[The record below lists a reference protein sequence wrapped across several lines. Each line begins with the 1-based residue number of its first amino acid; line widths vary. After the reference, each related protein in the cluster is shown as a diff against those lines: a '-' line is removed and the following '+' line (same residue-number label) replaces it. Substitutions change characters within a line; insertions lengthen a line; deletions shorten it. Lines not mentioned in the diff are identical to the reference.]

1 MIVRCGTGMNNPIFF
16 LARKMWQFSEG
27 NHPRVILFAFLLI
40 VANAIS
46 LLEPLIVAKILNTVQ
61 EQGISFANLHIFF
74 ILLGLFILQ
83 TILFW
88 VFHGPARV
96 LETTNSFL
104 VRANYKKYL
113 LNGTIGLP
121 LEWHTEHHSG
131 DTIDKI
137 EKGTKALY
145 NFSENSFQFIQAMVR
160 FFGSLIALAL
170 FNFNTTFIVVFVTLI
185 AIRII
190 IEFDKTLVK
199 QYRLLNTAE
208 NKISAKIYDVISN
221 ISTVVIL
228 RVEQL
233 LSKDLWKSIMKPFGL
248 YVENSKL
255 NEWKWFTASMVSGT
269 MISFV
274 LGFYG
279 YMTLLHGETILVGT
293 LFALYSYT
301 GRINEIFYSFAYLY
315 SDTVRWRTSIQN
327 AEELSDNFREIAE
340 EGSIIHEWKICDI
353 RSLTFSYHSQDDA
366 DLHLDNVSLSFRRGE
381 KIAVIGESGSGKTT
395 FLKIIRGLYAPTKVS
410 VSLDGQELSD
420 GFISMKNDI
429 ALIPQEPEI
438 FATTIRENITMGVDR
453 TEEEIRKY
461 MDIARFSAVVERLPH
476 GLESSVVERGVNLS
490 GGEKQRLALVRGLM
504 ASEDKSMILLDESTS
519 SVDAQN
525 EIAIYE
531 NIFSTYG
538 DKTIIASIHKL
549 HLLRM
554 FDTIYMFDKGIISA
568 FGNFN
573 QLLQSSPLFTEMWRK
588 YTEMDEEWKALEA

>member
-1 MIVRCGTGMNNPIFF
+1 MNNPIFF
-16 LARKMWQFSEG
+16 LARKMWKFSES
-27 NHPRVILFAFLLI
+27 NRSRVVLYFFLFVA
-40 VANAIS
+40 ANAVS

-61 EQGISFANLHIFF
+61 EQGITFANLHTFF
-74 ILLGLFILQ
+74 ILLSLFILQ
-83 TILFW
+83 TIAFW
-88 VFHGPARV
+88 IFHGPARV
-96 LETTNSFL
+96 LEECNAFL
-104 VRANYKKYL
+104 VRANYKRYL
-113 LNGTIGLP
+113 LDGTIGLP

-137 EKGTKALY
+137 EKGTKALF
-145 NFSENSFQFIQAMVR
+145 NFSEHGFRFIETGVR
-160 FFGSLIALAL
+160 FIGSIIALAL
-170 FNFNTTFIVVFVTLI
+170 FNLNTIFIVLLVTLI

-190 IEFDKTLVK
+190 MRFDKTLVK
-199 QYRLLNTAE
+199 QYRLLNSAE

-221 ISTVVIL
+221 ISTVIIL

-233 LSKDLWKSIMKPFGL
+233 LSKDLWKNIMKPFPL
-248 YVENSKL
+248 YAGNTKL

-269 MISFV
+269 MIAFV

-279 YMTLLHGETILVGT
+279 YFALLHGEVILVGT

-301 GRINEIFYSFAYLY
+301 GRINEIFYNFADLY

-327 AEELSDNFREIAE
+327 AEELSDNFRAVEP
-340 EGSIIHEWKICDI
+340 EGDIVHEWKICNI

-366 DLHLDNVSLSFRRGE
+366 DLHLDNVSLSIRRGE

-395 FLKIIRGLYAPTKVS
+395 FLKIIRGLYTPASVT
-410 VSLDGQELSD
+410 VSLDGRELPD

-453 TEEEIRKY
+453 TENEIQKY
-461 MDIARFSAVVERLPH
+461 MDIARFSSVVERLPN

-490 GGEKQRLALVRGLM
+490 GGEKQRLALVRGLL

-531 NIFSTYG
+531 NIFSTYA

-554 FDTIYMFDKGIISA
+554 FDTIYIFDKGIISA
-568 FGNFN
+568 FGSFN
-573 QLLQSSPLFTEMWRK
+573 ELLQKSQLFAEMWQK
-588 YTEMDEEWKALEA
+588 YTQTHEEWQALEA

>member
-1 MIVRCGTGMNNPIFF
+1 MNQGMDNPIFF
-16 LARKMWQFSEG
+16 LMRKMWKFSEG
-27 NHPRVILFAFLLI
+27 NRPRVVLSVFMLI
-40 VANAIS
+40 IANAIS

-61 EQGISFANLHIFF
+61 EEGITFANLHIFF
-74 ILLGLFILQ
+74 ILLSLFILQ
-83 TILFW
+83 TVAFW

-96 LETTNSFL
+96 LETCNSFL

-113 LNGTIGLP
+113 LDGTIGLP

-137 EKGTKALY
+137 EKGSKALY
-145 NFSENSFQFIQAMVR
+145 NFSENGFQFIQVGVR
-160 FFGSLIALAL
+160 FVGSVIALAL
-170 FNFNTTFIVVFVTLI
+170 FNLNTIFIVLLITLI

-199 QYRLLNTAE
+199 QYRELNAAE
-208 NKISAKIYDVISN
+208 NKVSAKVYDVISN

-233 LSKDLWKSIMKPFGL
+233 LSNDLWKNIMKPFAL
-248 YVENSKL
+248 YVRNNKL
-255 NEWKWFTASMVSGT
+255 NEWKWFTASLVSGT
-269 MISFV
+269 MISLV

-279 YMTLLHGETILVGT
+279 YTALLHGETILVGT

-301 GRINEIFYSFAYLY
+301 GRINDIFYSFAYLY

-327 AEELSDNFREIAE
+327 AEELSDNFRDATP
-340 EGSIIHEWKICDI
+340 EGSVVHTWDVCDI
-353 RSLTFSYHSQDDA
+353 RSLTFSYHSIDDA
-366 DLHLDNVSLSFRRGE
+366 DLHLDDISLSIRRGE

-395 FLKIIRGLYAPTKVS
+395 FLKIIRGLYTPGSVS
-410 VSLDGQELSD
+410 VSLDARKLPD

-438 FATTIRENITMGVDR
+438 FATTIRENITMGIDR
-453 TEEEIRKY
+453 TEDEIRKY

-476 GLESSVVERGVNLS
+476 GLESSIMERGVNLS

-504 ASEDKSMILLDESTS
+504 ASEEKSMILLDESTS

-531 NIFSTYG
+531 NIFSVYR

-554 FDTIYMFDKGIISA
+554 FDTIYIFDRGVISA

-573 QLLQSSPLFTEMWRK
+573 HLLQSSPLFAEMWHE
-588 YTEMDEEWKALEA
+588 YTKTHKEWEALEA

>member
-1 MIVRCGTGMNNPIFF
+1 MSNPIFY
-16 LARKMWQFSEG
+16 LTAKTWKFSEG
-27 NHPRVILFAFLLI
+27 NRPRMVLFICLLT
-40 VANAIS
+40 VANGIS

-61 EQGISFANLHIFF
+61 EQGITFANLHVFF
-74 ILLGLFILQ
+74 FLLSLFVLQ
-83 TILFW
+83 TIAFW
-88 VFHGPARV
+88 IFHGPARV
-96 LETTNSFL
+96 IEEGNGFF
-104 VRANYKKYL
+104 VRAQYKKYL
-113 LNGTIGLP
+113 LDGTVNLP

-137 EKGTKALY
+137 GKGTQALY
-145 NFSENSFQFIQAMVR
+145 SFSSNSFQIIQAAVR
-160 FFGSLIALAL
+160 FVGSIIALAL
-170 FNFNTTFIVVFVTLI
+170 FNLDTVFIVILVTLI

-199 QYRLLNTAE
+199 QYEELNAAE

-228 RVEQL
+228 RVEKL
-233 LSKDLWKSIMKPFGL
+233 ISKDLWKNIMKPFPL
-248 YVENSKL
+248 YVYNAKL
-255 NEWKWFTASMVSGT
+255 NEWKWFTASLVSGT

-279 YMTLLHGETILVGT
+279 YMALRNGEAILVGT

-301 GRINEIFYSFAYLY
+301 GRINDIFYSFAYLY
-315 SDTVRWRTSIQN
+315 SDTVRWRTAMEN
-327 AEELSDNFREIAE
+327 AEELSNNFRTIEKE
-340 EGSIIHEWKICDI
+340 ESIEHEWNVCDI
-353 RSLTFSYHSQDDA
+353 HSLTFSYRSEGDA
-366 DLHLDNVSLSFRRGE
+366 DLHLNNVALSIHRGE

-395 FLKIIRGLYAPTKVS
+395 FLKIIRGLYTPTDVS
-410 VSLDGQELSD
+410 VRLDTRELEN
-420 GFISMKNDI
+420 GFLSMKNDI

-438 FATTIRENITMGVDR
+438 FATTIRENITMGVDH
-453 TEEEIRKY
+453 TEEEVQKY
-461 MDIARFSAVVERLPH
+461 IDIARFGTVVERLPN

-504 ASEDKSMILLDESTS
+504 ASEEKSIILLDESTS

-531 NIFSTYG
+531 NIFSTYK

-554 FDTIYMFDKGIISA
+554 FDTIYIFDRGVISA
-568 FGNFN
+568 SGNFN
-573 QLLQSSPLFTEMWRK
+573 QLLESSPLFAEMWRK
-588 YTEMDEEWKALEA
+588 YTETNKEWENLES

>member
-1 MIVRCGTGMNNPIFF
+1 MNNPIFF
-16 LARKMWQFSEG
+16 LVQKMWRFSES
-27 NHPRVILFAFLLI
+27 NRSRVVLYFFLFVI
-40 VANAIS
+40 ANAIS
-46 LLEPLIVAKILNTVQ
+46 LLEPLIVAKILNTIQ
-61 EQGISFANLHIFF
+61 EQGISYANLHTFF
-74 ILLGLFILQ
+74 ILLSLFIIQ
-83 TILFW
+83 AIVFW
-88 VFHGPARV
+88 MFHGPARV
-96 LETTNSFL
+96 LETTNSFF

-113 LNGTIGLP
+113 LDGTIGLP
-121 LEWHTEHHSG
+121 MEWHTEHHSG

-137 EKGTKALY
+137 EKGSKALY
-145 NFSENSFQFIQAMVR
+145 SFSENGFQFVSATVR
-160 FFGSLIALAL
+160 FVGSIIALAI
-170 FNFNTTFIVVFVTLI
+170 FNFNTIFIVVFISLL

-199 QYRLLNTAE
+199 QYRDLNTAE

-233 LSKDLWKSIMKPFGL
+233 LSEDLWKSIMKPFSL
-248 YVENSKL
+248 FVRNVKL
-255 NEWKWFTASMVSGT
+255 NEWKWFTASLVSGT

-279 YMTLLHGETILVGT
+279 YMTLQHNETILAGT

-327 AEELSDNFREIAE
+327 AEELSDNFRDVKL
-340 EGSIIHEWKICDI
+340 EGSMVHQWNICNIH
-353 RSLTFSYHSQDDA
+353 SLTFSYHGENNS
-366 DLHLDNVSLSFRRGE
+366 DLHLDDVSLSIRRGE

-395 FLKIIRGLYAPTKVS
+395 FLKIIRGLYTPAKVS
-410 VSLDGQELSD
+410 VSLDGRELSK

-429 ALIPQEPEI
+429 ALIPQDPEI

-453 TEEEIRKY
+453 TNKEVQKY
-461 MDIARFSAVVERLPH
+461 MAIARFNSVLARLPR

-490 GGEKQRLALVRGLM
+490 GGEKQRLALARGLM
-504 ASEDKSMILLDESTS
+504 ASEEKSIILLDESTS

-531 NIFSTYG
+531 NIFSTYQ

-554 FDTIYMFDKGIISA
+554 FNTIYIFDKGTISA
-568 FGNFN
+568 SGNFN
-573 QLLQSSPLFTEMWRK
+573 ELLERSLLFTEMWSK
-588 YTEMDEEWKALEA
+588 YTQAHEEWQALEA

>member
-1 MIVRCGTGMNNPIFF
+1 
-16 LARKMWQFSEG
+16 MWKFSEG
-27 NHPRVILFAFLLI
+27 NRHRVILAFSLLVI
-40 VANAIS
+40 ANAIN

-61 EQGISFANLHIFF
+61 EQGITSANLHVFF

-83 TILFW
+83 TVAFW
-88 VFHGPARV
+88 IFHGPARV
-96 LETTNSFL
+96 LEICNSFL
-104 VRANYKKYL
+104 VRAKYKKYL
-113 LNGTIGLP
+113 LDGTIGLP

-137 EKGTKALY
+137 EKGSKALY
-145 NFSENSFQFIQAMVR
+145 SFSENGFQFIQAGVR
-160 FFGSLIALAL
+160 FAGSIIALAL
-170 FNFNTTFIVVFVTLI
+170 FNLSTVFIAVLLALV

-199 QYRLLNTAE
+199 QYRELNAAE
-208 NKISAKIYDVISN
+208 NKISAKVYDIISN

-228 RVEQL
+228 RVERL
-233 LSKDLWKSIMKPFGL
+233 LSADLWKNIMKPFPL
-248 YVENSKL
+248 FVRNSRL
-255 NEWKWFTASMVSGT
+255 NEWKWFTASLVSGT

-279 YMTLLHGETILVGT
+279 YMALRNGETILVGT

-301 GRINEIFYSFAYLY
+301 GRINDIFYSFAYLY
-315 SDTVRWRTSIQN
+315 SDTVRWRASIQN
-327 AEELSDNFREIAE
+327 AEELSDNFREATP
-340 EGSIIHEWKICDI
+340 EGSVVHTWDVCDI
-353 RSLTFSYHSQDDA
+353 RSLTFSYHSVDDA
-366 DLHLDNVSLSFRRGE
+366 DLHLDDISLSIRRGE

-395 FLKIIRGLYAPTKVS
+395 FLKIIRGLYTPGSVA
-410 VSLDGQELSD
+410 VSLDGREFPD

-438 FATTIRENITMGVDR
+438 FATTIRENITMGIDR
-453 TEEEIRKY
+453 TENEIRKY

-476 GLESSVVERGVNLS
+476 GLDSSVVERGVNLS

-504 ASEDKSMILLDESTS
+504 ASEEKSMILLDESTS

-531 NIFSTYG
+531 NIFSTYR

-554 FDTIYMFDKGIISA
+554 FDTIYIFDSGIISA

-573 QLLQSSPLFTEMWRK
+573 HLLQSSPLFAEMWRR
-588 YTEMDEEWKALEA
+588 YTETHKEWKALEA